1 VTSDNLQNG
10 NNINVNVSLI
20 GRLYF
25 DLNLP
30 NFIPRKQEDKGSRME
45 KTNCKNQE

>member
-1 VTSDNLQNG
+1 VASGNFQNG
-10 NNINVNVSLI
+10 NNINVNVRLI

-30 NFIPRKQEDKGSRME
+30 NFIPRKQEYKGSKME
-45 KTNCKNQE
+45 KTKCKNQE